1 MLVVRQWKFVLFASL
16 LTVLWAAGPVRADSG
31 AGAKVRSVLDKAMAI
46 QTDPKLEGAE
56 HRKERAA
63 QVRKLIAQNFL
74 SSEMAKE
81 SLQEYWG
88 RITASQKERY
98 RTLLTAIFIDS
109 YTRQVVDFLKQEK
122 IQYPGQTPEGKFT
135 KVKTVI
141 MRTDE
146 HIPVDYIMEQSGGQ
160 WKIRDVLIDGV
171 GIVDT
176 YKSSFSTFLRSH
188 TFNDLISRMSIQK
201 QAGEGL

>member
-1 MLVVRQWKFVLFASL
+1 MPRVRHWKLLLFASCFM
-16 LTVLWAAGPVRADSG
+16 TLWAAGPLRADSG
-31 AGAKVRSVLDKAMAI
+31 ATAKVRSVLDKAMEI
-46 QTDPKLEGAE
+46 QTNPSLQGTS
-56 HRKERAA
+56 HRKERAGII
-63 QVRKLIAQNFL
+63 RKLIAQNFL

-88 RITASQKERY
+88 RISASQRAQY

-122 IQYPGQTPEGKFT
+122 IQYPGESPEGAFT

-146 HIPVDYIMEQSGGQ
+146 HIPVDYIMEQSGGK
-160 WKIRDVLIDGV
+160 WMIRDVLIDGV
-171 GIVDT
+171 GIVET
-176 YKSSFSTFLRSH
+176 YKSSFATFLGAHS
-188 TFNDLISRMSIQK
+188 FSELIQRMAIQK
-201 QAGEGL
+201 RANEGL